1 MKILTARATRAT
13 GLQLSIVVLA
23 SIAVTAAAT
32 SVAGPQRQT
41 PKTDFGSIV
50 GSGAAKG
57 STVHADATALRQ
69 QVEDE
74 ASQFADAARIFGS
87 RLTAAERRDLQGACE
102 SVVASENN
110 ARSQQRLQSLL
121 ARYEATDP
129 QTVLRFCLDTSYT
142 RLRNEIAANVTALE
156 RTSASDVNAQA
167 NIELQDNLQRQ
178 QQTLTTLSNIMK
190 TRHDTAKNAISN
202 VR

>member
-23 SIAVTAAAT
+23 AIAVTGAAT

-50 GSGAAKG
+50 KTESANLGTMRAN
-57 STVHADATALRQ
+57 ATMLRQ
-69 QVEDE
+69 EIDNE
-74 ASQFADAARIFGS
+74 ASQFADSARNFGS

-102 SVVASENN
+102 SVVASDGD
-110 ARSQQRLQSLL
+110 ARSQRRLQSLL
-121 ARYEATDP
+121 ARYKSTAPE
-129 QTVLRFCLDTSYT
+129 TVLRFCLDRSYT
-142 RLRNEIAANVTALE
+142 RLRNEVAASVTALE
-156 RTSASDVNAQA
+156 RTSETGAEAQA
-167 NIELQDNLQRQ
+167 NVELQNSLQRQ